1 MLVLLGVK
9 RGHEIWE
16 KRIGILIHGYI
27 ILVVTLGCGHMCA
40 FYIYIHLYFWMQ
52 KVFYNRKFKIIL
64 LIEKFEIIIIN
75 ADLKRQTDFC
85 NQIEANRYERQ
96 IKTKQHKG
104 N

>member
-1 MLVLLGVK
+1 
-9 RGHEIWE
+9 
-16 KRIGILIHGYI
+16 
-27 ILVVTLGCGHMCA
+27 
-40 FYIYIHLYFWMQ
+40 MQ